1 LKPALTIQDQ
11 ISLLKKRGLIIPD
24 IKKAEQF
31 LYNVS
36 YYRLKGYWWDMQS
49 DPVNHVFKANS
60 TFDTI
65 VERYTFDRK
74 LKLILFNAIERIEI
88 ALRTKMIYH
97 LSHSHGPLWYKDYA
111 LFANANKHHSN
122 LGKLIAEFGY
132 SKEVFVKNH
141 KQKHPKSDPEAF
153 KILEVASLGVLS
165 KIYKNLN
172 NQMPEKAMISKGMG
186 LVLFSELSSWLE
198 ATTYVRNIIAHHS
211 RLWSRNMVKQPKTK
225 IKSPRDWFANPLQTN
240 QVKKPFLIISAMIY
254 LCDHI
259 SPNHS
264 IKKQLKELISV
275 NSHLEL
281 YKYGFQNDWASEP
294 LWQ

>member
-1 LKPALTIQDQ
+1 MKPALTITDQ
-11 ISLLKKRGLIIPD
+11 ISLLEKRGLIIQD
-24 IKKAEQF
+24 VAKAEHF

-49 DPVNHVFKANS
+49 DPVNHVFKAYS
-60 TFDTI
+60 SFETI
-65 VERYTFDRK
+65 IERYTFDRK

-97 LSHSHGPLWYKDYA
+97 LSHSHGPFWYKDYA
-111 LFANANKHHSN
+111 LFANAHKHQSN

-141 KQKHPKSDPEAF
+141 KQQYPTSDPEAF

-198 ATTYVRNIIAHHS
+198 ATTYIRNIIAHHS

-225 IKSPRDWFANPLQTN
+225 IKSPRDWFANTLQTN

-264 IKKQLKELISV
+264 IKKQLKELITD

-281 YKYGFQNDWASEP
+281 YKYGFQNDWESEP